1 MGNQYT
7 AECRAGSRD
16 QLQPGGRTP
25 RGPRASSRQSGA
37 GRGGGNTAPV
47 PSMER
52 IEETVEGLD
61 PAPALFTRKMSLE
74 TGQPQLQRRLS
85 PQPPHRG
92 QLRPGGQR
100 KMSFPATTAP
110 SLSSYQLISDP
121 DTRDRLGRYRRFSNV
136 SDAVSRKLS
145 TTLGWRT
152 VSIQEVVTQAK
163 SLCGQHIRAWLKRRG
178 LFTRKL
184 GLQRLRSLASLPGGL
199 AVCDV
204 FLQLEALSLELERKY
219 PKLYAGS
226 CRQMGMTV
234 VTEKMIA
241 KNLSNMALHIFKK
254 DISWFK
260 VASFYNLVSS
270 VAVDCVRQGHPE
282 YLYGL
287 VEAAGLVIERDVANW
302 IANQGGWVSFYNYK
316 TFSPGPA
323 LSVLTPAL
331 N

>member
-1 MGNQYT
+1 
-7 AECRAGSRD
+7 
-16 QLQPGGRTP
+16 
-25 RGPRASSRQSGA
+25 
-37 GRGGGNTAPV
+37 
-47 PSMER
+47 MER
-52 IEETVEGLD
+52 IEEVGENETGSG
-61 PAPALFTRKMSLE
+61 ALGRKLSLE
-74 TGQPQLQRRLS
+74 PPQRRLS
-85 PQPPHRG
+85 PHPSHRLG
-92 QLRPGGQR
+92 VRQR
-100 KMSFPATTAP
+100 KMSFPSTSP
-110 SLSSYQLISDP
+110 SLSSYQLIHDIPDP
-121 DTRDRLGRYRRFSNV
+121 SKRYRRFSNV

-204 FLQLEALSLELERKY
+204 FVQLEALSMELERKY
-219 PKLYAGS
+219 PKLYAGA

-254 DISWFK
+254 DITWFK

-270 VAVDCVRQGHPE
+270 AAVDCVRQGHPE

-287 VEAAGLVIERDVANW
+287 VEAAGLVIERDVATW
-302 IANQGGWVSFYNYK
+302 IANQGGWVSDPK
-316 TFSPGPA
+316 KS
-323 LSVLTPAL
+323 SV
-331 N
+331 